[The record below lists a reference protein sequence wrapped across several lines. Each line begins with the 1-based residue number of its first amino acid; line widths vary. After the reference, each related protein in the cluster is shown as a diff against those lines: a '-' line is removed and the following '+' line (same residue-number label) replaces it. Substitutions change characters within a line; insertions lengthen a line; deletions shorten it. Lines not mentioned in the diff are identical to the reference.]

1 MSKLTIVDVK
11 PKPWWKFWTVD
22 NLEVTIKDEQ
32 GNIKKMTIYEKGPT
46 LLSLLKQGIIEKYY
60 TGDQF
65 WSLHQ
70 AQRRSL
76 EKVRLL
82 VGERFDAGVLKN
94 EWKRRHMEETL
105 KDIEED
111 EG

>member
-1 MSKLTIVDVK
+1 MSRLTIVDVK
-11 PKPWWKFWTVD
+11 DKPWWKFWTSD
-22 NLEVTIKDEQ
+22 NLEVTIEDER
-32 GNIKKMTIYEKGPT
+32 GNIKTITVYALYP
-46 LLSLLKQGIIEKYY
+46 LLMPLLKQSIIEKYY

-70 AQRRSL
+70 AQRRAL

-82 VGERFDAGVLKN
+82 VGERFDEDVLKN
-94 EWKRRHMEETL
+94 EYWRIHMKEKPKPEEA
-105 KDIEED
+105 